1 MGRSFSFVPNSPQEP
16 CEADEYK
23 HDLTKVVERDVH
35 LASPPFGGLAAR
47 NATKEFSSWEE
58 PSAWK
63 LRADRLPFMAD
74 SRGETPQGYC
84 SRDADR
90 LQRFYVSLRC
100 LLPSRLPARESYR
113 KPALW
118 PSLPSGSILL
128 YPPPGLACWREKLC
142 ASHPLVS
149 PAGSVGSRQSATGA
163 RSPPP
168 MHSPCRRG

>member
-1 MGRSFSFVPNSPQEP
+1 MVKRPTRPITRVSNSNSLISTTPFYIGLSKRRGYVNRKFSLPE
-16 CEADEYK
+16 
-23 HDLTKVVERDVH
+23 ER
-35 LASPPFGGLAAR
+35 P
-47 NATKEFSSWEE
+47 ATY
-58 PSAWK
+58 P
-63 LRADRLPFMAD
+63 PFMAD

-84 SRDADR
+84 SGYGDR
-90 LQRFYVSLRC
+90 FQRSYVSLRC
-100 LLPSRLPARESYR
+100 LLPSRLPAQESYR

-118 PSLPSGSILL
+118 SSLPSGSILL

-168 MHSPCRRG
+168 VRIESLSLNLFRTGGGRFYIV

>member
-1 MGRSFSFVPNSPQEP
+1 MVKRPTRPITRVSNSNSLISITPFYIGLSKRRGYVNRKFSLPE
-16 CEADEYK
+16 
-23 HDLTKVVERDVH
+23 ER
-35 LASPPFGGLAAR
+35 P
-47 NATKEFSSWEE
+47 ATY
-58 PSAWK
+58 P
-63 LRADRLPFMAD
+63 PFMAD

-118 PSLPSGSILL
+118 PSLPSGSFLL